1 MTAQNDGW
9 RINRYLSAAGFCSRR
24 RADELVA
31 QGRVTIDQALAE
43 PGSKVFKG
51 QVVRV
56 DQKAVLPQDHRTY
69 LLLYKPVGITCTTDR
84 RRRDNIIDFLG
95 YPERVFPVGRLDRDS
110 EGLILLTNDGSIVNR
125 ILRQSNQHEK
135 EYRVTV
141 DRPITDDFL
150 ERMRAGVP
158 MLGTVAQARRI
169 WREQDTVF
177 RIVLIQGLNRQI
189 RRMCEA
195 LGYGVRRLIRVRIMH
210 LTIGSMRPGQWR
222 ELTPHEEKKLMA
234 ALAQS
239 QSTND

>member
-1 MTAQNDGW
+1 MSVENDGW
-9 RINRYLSAAGFCSRR
+9 RINRYLASAGLCSRR
-24 RADELVA
+24 QADALVA
-31 QGRVTIDQALAE
+31 DGRVTIDQTLAQ
-43 PGSKVFKG
+43 PGSRVFKN
-51 QVVRV
+51 QIVRV
-56 DQKAVLPQDHRTY
+56 DGKAILPQDKQIY

-84 RRRDNIIDFLG
+84 RRRDNIIDFLA

-141 DRPITDDFL
+141 DRPITDAFL
-150 ERMRAGVP
+150 EQMRAGVP

-195 LGYGVRRLIRVRIMH
+195 LGYGVKRLIRVRIMH
-210 LTIGSMRPGQWR
+210 LTVGSMRPGQWR
-222 ELTPHEEKKLMA
+222 ELTLHEEKKMMA
-234 ALAQS
+234 ALAKS
-239 QSTND
+239 RSTAD